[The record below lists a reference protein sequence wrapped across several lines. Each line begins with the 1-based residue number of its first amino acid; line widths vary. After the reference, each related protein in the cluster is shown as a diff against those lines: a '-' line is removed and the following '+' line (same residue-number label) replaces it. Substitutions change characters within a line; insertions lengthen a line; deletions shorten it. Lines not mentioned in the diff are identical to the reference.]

1 MIYLFDNVIIS
12 IRCYFREILG
22 KNGSVVDAAISTLL
36 ANSLVNAQSMSIGG
50 GFFMLHYSKKDEKIT
65 VIDARE
71 TAPELS
77 SNDMFLNSS
86 HSKIMGGRTIATPGE
101 IKGFYTTLRYLV
113 FIHDSIIFTF
123 SNYKRLCTSS

>member
-1 MIYLFDNVIIS
+1 M
-12 IRCYFREILG
+12 
-22 KNGSVVDAAISTLL
+22 K
-36 ANSLVNAQSMSIGG
+36 
-50 GFFMLHYSKKDEKIT
+50 YSKKDEKIT